1 MTKVMITPSH
11 LAKLPGAFVD
21 TLKAERLELFYP
33 KNQRQMTEQ
42 ELIDELPGMT
52 ATLAGSEPY
61 TRKVLNSLPELR
73 LIARAGVGYDGVDV
87 AAATERGIAVAIAP
101 GTNQDAVTEHAFGF
115 ILGLAKN
122 IINQHLR
129 IKNGEWPRHAGQP
142 VRGTTL
148 GLIGLGRIGKA
159 MAQRGQAFGMKIVAY
174 EPYPDKAF
182 VEKHQIKLTTL
193 DDVLKTADWVSLH
206 IPASPESKHLINKKS
221 IELMKPTAYLINT
234 ARGAVVNE
242 ADLYEALKSKRL
254 AGAGLD
260 VFDQEPP
267 GANPL
272 FTLDNVIVTAH
283 TAGVDTQSRDD
294 MALVAAQ
301 VIARCAR
308 GEWPADCI
316 VNPEVKGKFKWP
328 AAE

>member
-1 MTKVMITPSH
+1 MPKVMIAPSH
-11 LAKLPGAFVD
+11 LRNLPGGFYD

-33 KNQRQMTEQ
+33 KNHRQMTEQ
-42 ELIDELPGMT
+42 ELIDEMPGMT
-52 ATLAGSEPY
+52 ASLAGSEPY
-61 TRKVLNSLPELR
+61 TRKVIESLPDLKV
-73 LIARAGVGYDGVDV
+73 IARAGVGYDGVDV
-87 AAATERGIAVAIAP
+87 PAATERGILVAIAP
-101 GTNQDAVTEHAFGF
+101 GTNQDAVTEHAFGL

-122 IINQHLR
+122 IINQHNR
-129 IKNGEWPRHAGQP
+129 IKAGEWPRHANLP
-142 VRGTTL
+142 IRGMTL
-148 GLIGLGRIGKA
+148 GLIGLGRIGKS
-159 MAQRGQAFGMKIVAY
+159 MALRGQAFGMKIVAY

-182 VEKHQIKLTTL
+182 IEKHQIKLTTL
-193 DDVLKTADWVSLH
+193 EEVLKSSDWVSLH
-206 IPASPESKHLINKKS
+206 LPASAESRHLINQKT
-221 IELMKPTAYLINT
+221 IELMKPSAFLINT

-242 ADLYEALKSKRL
+242 TDLYEALKSKRL

-272 FTLDNVIVTAH
+272 LTLDNVLITAH

-301 VIARCAR
+301 VIARCSR
-308 GEWPADCI
+308 GEWPAECV

-328 AAE
+328 RG